1 MLLAIQEAEGG
12 LNESLVG
19 LNSTFTLEFPRL
31 KERAAATFNHLNPS
45 SKQGKCL
52 PLVFS

>member
-1 MLLAIQEAEGG
+1 MLSVFQEAEGR
-12 LNESLVG
+12 LKESLVG
-19 LNSTFTLEFPRL
+19 FNSTFTLEFPRL

-45 SKQGKCL
+45 SKQGKCR